1 MRVALLTAVSV
12 NGVITGERGRNAHDL
27 EGFLGTP
34 REVLEHKAAIRRRY
48 TAVLVGTETV
58 RIDNPTLTSH
68 APPGY
73 SCVRATLDRTGRL
86 PRDCRFFDGTART
99 LVGVCEETPRDY
111 VEFLAERGVE
121 AVFSGSAGSAG
132 SAGSGRI
139 DLAVFLEGLA
149 ARGIDSVVCE
159 GGGVLNRALLT
170 AGLVERIHLV
180 LLPAVLDAGA
190 PNLFEGPGDPV
201 KLRLEG
207 MERVGE
213 YVWLEYAVAPLME
226 TARSPGGW

>member
-12 NGVITGERGRNAHDL
+12 NGAITGERGRDAHEL
-27 EGFLGTP
+27 AGFLGTP

-48 TAVLVGTETV
+48 EAVLVGTETV
-58 RIDNPTLTSH
+58 RVVNPTLTSH
-68 APPGY
+68 AAPGY

-86 PRDCRFFDGTART
+86 PRDSRFFDGTART

-111 VEFLAERGVE
+111 REFLAERGVE
-121 AVFSGSAGSAG
+121 AVAAGRD
-132 SAGSGRI
+132 RI
-139 DLAVFLEGLA
+139 DLAAFLEDLE
-149 ARGIDSVVCE
+149 ARGISSVVCE

-190 PNLFEGPGDPV
+190 VNLFEGPGDPV
-201 KLRLEG
+201 KLRLEEV
-207 MERVGE
+207 ERAGE
-213 YVWLEYAVAPLME
+213 YVWLEYVTE
-226 TARSPGGW
+226 TKRSPGGW

>member
-1 MRVALLTAVSV
+1 MRVALLSAISV
-12 NGVITGERGRNAHDL
+12 NGAITYERGRDAHEL
-27 EGFLGTP
+27 AGFLGMP
-34 REVLEHKAAIRRRY
+34 PEVLVHKATIRRRY
-48 TAVLVGTETV
+48 EAVLVGTETV
-58 RIDNPTLTSH
+58 RVDNPTLTSH
-68 APPGY
+68 GAPGY

-86 PRDCRFFDGTART
+86 PRDSRFFDGSART

-111 VEFLAERGVE
+111 LDFLAERGVE
-121 AVFSGSAGSAG
+121 AVPAGRD
-132 SAGSGRI
+132 RI
-139 DLAVFLEGLA
+139 ELATFLDGLE
-149 ARGIDSVVCE
+149 ARGIGSVVCE

-190 PNLFEGPGDPV
+190 VNLFEGHGGPV

-207 MERVGE
+207 VEKAGE
-213 YVWLEYAVAPLME
+213 YVWLDYATE